1 MWRPGFSCL
10 FRICRAAADFLKQR
24 GAAGTAG
31 VTQSDAGEGSVSSA
45 PLLPTPGIR
54 ARRDGVFAKRV
65 GDSAGS
71 PAAGSGLFCVRI
83 PAQRVPVLPRGA
95 ATAAA
100 GGLRASR
107 SRRLGCCGSTRR
119 GERKKTALLHNYM
132 LLAKCSRVIWAMRM
146 NGLRQAERIMIIII
160 VQKY

>member
-1 MWRPGFSCL
+1 MGLNQQAGGSKTRLKGTALMWRPGFSCL

-31 VTQSDAGEGSVSSA
+31 VTQSDAEEGSVSSA

-54 ARRDGVFAKRV
+54 ARRDGVFAKRI

-71 PAAGSGLFCVRI
+71 LSAGSGLFCVRI
-83 PAQRVPVLPRGA
+83 PAQRVPVLPLGA

-119 GERKKTALLHNYM
+119 GERKKQRCCIITCCWQNAAGSY
-132 LLAKCSRVIWAMRM
+132 
-146 NGLRQAERIMIIII
+146 GL
-160 VQKY
+160 

>member
-31 VTQSDAGEGSVSSA
+31 VTQSDAGEGVSQQRTPA
-45 PLLPTPGIR
+45 PDPRHQGEEGRGFCQENWRQRWEPGCRLGAVLREDPCPEGAR
-54 ARRDGVFAKRV
+54 A
-65 GDSAGS
+65 SPGS
-71 PAAGSGLFCVRI
+71 CHCCC
-83 PAQRVPVLPRGA
+83 RGA
-95 ATAAA
+95 QGEQKPPTGLLRIHTK
-100 GGLRASR
+100 GGK
-107 SRRLGCCGSTRR
+107 
-119 GERKKTALLHNYM
+119 EKTALLHNYM

>member
-83 PAQRVPVLPRGA
+83 PAQRVPVLPLGA

-119 GERKKTALLHNYM
+119 GERKKQRCCIITCCWQNAAGSY
-132 LLAKCSRVIWAMRM
+132 
-146 NGLRQAERIMIIII
+146 GL
-160 VQKY
+160 